1 MTFVAF
7 TAYQERDGAWHGAYV
22 VGGTSDVIIGG
33 SVFDTPST
41 KIIWI
46 TSGFFTIYP
55 YHLQWV
61 IKGYTTPM
69 NIAVVQFASDDIVT
83 CSATTK
89 EQQVVI
95 LKTYVTV

>member
-1 MTFVAF
+1 MTFVVFA
-7 TAYQERDGAWHGAYV
+7 ALQKRDGAWHGAYV

-55 YHLQWV
+55 YLCN
-61 IKGYTTPM
+61 G
-69 NIAVVQFASDDIVT
+69 
-83 CSATTK
+83 
-89 EQQVVI
+89 
-95 LKTYVTV
+95 L